1 MVAWLPVLLLLTG
14 LLAVVLL
21 ELTAHLVAG
30 ARAATLADA
39 AALAAVAADAEG
51 EPTPCL
57 AAQQLVVA
65 GEGRLEA
72 CAGPASAGNAEVAV
86 SVAVPSL
93 LEAPLGPDRRVADA
107 AAVLVPTTGS
117 DEPSTGSQP
126 ATDPAAGSISGDP

>member
-1 MVAWLPVLLLLTG
+1 MVAWLPVLLVLAG
-14 LLAVVLL
+14 LLAVVML
-21 ELTAHLVAG
+21 ELAAHLAAG

-39 AALAAVAADAEG
+39 AALAVVAADAEG

-65 GEGRLEA
+65 GEGSLVA
-72 CAGPASAGNAEVAV
+72 CTGPAGAGHAEVAV

-107 AAVLVPTTGS
+107 AAVLVPAAGS
-117 DEPSTGSQP
+117 DEPTGSPP
-126 ATDPAAGSISGDP
+126 ATDPAAGPVNGEP